1 MKKIFWLTLILI
13 MVCGCN
19 SNSSSNNSNGGTISY
34 MEAKEKII
42 NDGAIMVDVRTKE
55 EYDNGHIGG
64 AVLLTLDDINEEKAL
79 EILGDKNKTI
89 IVYCKSGVRSK
100 EASQKLADLGYKS
113 VYDFGAMS
121 NWKE

>member
-19 SNSSSNNSNGGTISY
+19 SNSSNNNSNGGTISY

-113 VYDFGAMS
+113 VYDLGAMS

>member
-19 SNSSSNNSNGGTISY
+19 SNNDSNGGTISY

-113 VYDFGAMS
+113 VYDLGAMS

>member
-1 MKKIFWLTLILI
+1 MKKIFLLIIVFI
-13 MVCGCN
+13 MVCGC
-19 SNSSSNNSNGGTISY
+19 SSGGSKENGGTISY

-42 NDGAIMVDVRTKE
+42 NDGAIMVDVRTEKE
-55 EYDNGHIGG
+55 YNEGHIGG
-64 AVLLTLDDINEEKAL
+64 AVLLTLDDINEEKASS
-79 EILGDKNKTI
+79 ILGDKKKII

-100 EASQKLADLGYKS
+100 EASQKFVDLGYKN